1 MRGGRGAGQRG
12 RGGGQD
18 GRGEGPGG
26 RARQPRTIITD
37 EMRATVIDHVIVHG
51 MTMAEAGLR
60 VRPNLSRFTV
70 ATIIRAFRQHNRVE
84 RMPHRGG
91 RVAIFTA
98 AQETLI
104 VDMVRGNNLIKLRE
118 IRDKVIA
125 DNVNF
130 ESIDDTRMKQ
140 VYRVPFERN
149 SARHKDLRYE
159 YVQRILQ
166 LDAMARPHE
175 YLFLDEAGFNLQKRR
190 QRGRNIIGQR
200 AITEVP
206 GQRGGNITLCA
217 AMGSEGLV
225 HRHAVLGSYNTQCL
239 LTFLEELKDI
249 LLDRQQH
256 HPGPAHHIYWFT
268 TNSDHFLNVCLP
280 PYSPFLNP
288 IEEFFSSWRWKV
300 YDRQPYTRE
309 NLLRAMELAC
319 VDIPAEAF
327 QGWIRHSRAFFPR
340 CLARDNI
347 ACNVDEVMWPDAAQ
361 RHDAA
366 Q

>member
-1 MRGGRGAGQRG
+1 
-12 RGGGQD
+12 
-18 GRGEGPGG
+18 
-26 RARQPRTIITD
+26 
-37 EMRATVIDHVIVHG
+37 
-51 MTMAEAGLR
+51 
-60 VRPNLSRFTV
+60 
-70 ATIIRAFRQHNRVE
+70 
-84 RMPHRGG
+84 MPHRGG

-104 VDMVRGNNLIKLRE
+104 VDMVSENNLIRLRE
-118 IRDKVIA
+118 IRDKVVA

-130 ESIDDTRMKQ
+130 ESIDDVSLATIDRVLRRQKMRMKQ
-140 VYRVPFERN
+140 VYMVPFEGN
-149 SARHKDLRYE
+149 SARHKDLCYE

-225 HRHAVLGSYNTQCL
+225 HRHAVLGSYNTQRL
-239 LTFLEELKDI
+239 LTFLEEPRDI

-256 HPGPAHHIYWFT
+256 HPGPAHHIYVIIWDNVHFHRTNQIREWFT
-268 TNSDHFLNVCLP
+268 TNSNQFLNVCLP

-300 YDRQPYTRE
+300 YDRQPYTKE

-319 VDIPAEAF
+319 VDIPVEAF
-327 QGWIRHSRAFFPR
+327 QGWIRHSRAFFPW

-347 ACNVDEVMWPDAAQ
+347 ACDVDEVMWPDAAQ

>member
-1 MRGGRGAGQRG
+1 
-12 RGGGQD
+12 
-18 GRGEGPGG
+18 
-26 RARQPRTIITD
+26 
-37 EMRATVIDHVIVHG
+37 
-51 MTMAEAGLR
+51 
-60 VRPNLSRFTV
+60 
-70 ATIIRAFRQHNRVE
+70 
-84 RMPHRGG
+84 MPHRGG

-104 VDMVRGNNLIKLRE
+104 VDMVRENNVIKLRE

-130 ESIDDTRMKQ
+130 EGIDDVSLATIDRVLRRQKMRMKQ
-140 VYRVPFERN
+140 VYRVPFECN

-225 HRHAVLGSYNTQCL
+225 HRHAVLGSYNTQRL

-256 HPGPAHHIYWFT
+256 HPGPAHHIYVIIWDNVRFHRTNQIREWFT

-319 VDIPAEAF
+319 VDIPVEAF

-347 ACNVDEVMWPDAAQ
+347 ACDVDEVMWPDAAQ

>member
-1 MRGGRGAGQRG
+1 M
-12 RGGGQD
+12 
-18 GRGEGPGG
+18 
-26 RARQPRTIITD
+26 
-37 EMRATVIDHVIVHG
+37 
-51 MTMAEAGLR
+51 
-60 VRPNLSRFTV
+60 
-70 ATIIRAFRQHNRVE
+70 
-84 RMPHRGG
+84 
-91 RVAIFTA
+91 
-98 AQETLI
+98 
-104 VDMVRGNNLIKLRE
+104 
-118 IRDKVIA
+118 
-125 DNVNF
+125 
-130 ESIDDTRMKQ
+130 RMKQ

-149 SARHKDLRYE
+149 SARHKDLHYE

-190 QRGRNIIGQR
+190 QR

-217 AMGSEGLV
+217 AMGLEGLV
-225 HRHAVLGSYNTQCL
+225 HQQAVLGSYNTQRL

-256 HPGPAHHIYWFT
+256 HPSFGTMYTSTEQTKSEWFT
-268 TNSDHFLNVCLP
+268 TNSNHFLNVCLP

-319 VDIPAEAF
+319 VDIPVENF

-347 ACNVDEVMWPDAAQ
+347 ACDMDEVMWPDAAQ

>member
-1 MRGGRGAGQRG
+1 
-12 RGGGQD
+12 
-18 GRGEGPGG
+18 
-26 RARQPRTIITD
+26 
-37 EMRATVIDHVIVHG
+37 MRATVIDHVIVHG
-51 MTMAEAGLR
+51 MTMTEAGLR

-98 AQETLI
+98 AQETL
-104 VDMVRGNNLIKLRE
+104 NLIRLRE

-130 ESIDDTRMKQ
+130 ESIDDVSLATIDRVLRRQKMRMKQ
-140 VYRVPFERN
+140 VYRVPFECN

-190 QRGRNIIGQR
+190 QRGL
-200 AITEVP
+200 TEVP

-217 AMGSEGLV
+217 AMGLEGLV
-225 HRHAVLGSYNTQCL
+225 HRHAVLGSYNTQRL

-256 HPGPAHHIYWFT
+256 HPGPAHHIY
-268 TNSDHFLNVCLP
+268 V
-280 PYSPFLNP
+280 
-288 IEEFFSSWRWKV
+288 I
-300 YDRQPYTRE
+300 
-309 NLLRAMELAC
+309 
-319 VDIPAEAF
+319 I
-327 QGWIRHSRAFFPR
+327 
-340 CLARDNI
+340 
-347 ACNVDEVMWPDAAQ
+347 
-361 RHDAA
+361 
-366 Q
+366 

>member
-1 MRGGRGAGQRG
+1 
-12 RGGGQD
+12 
-18 GRGEGPGG
+18 
-26 RARQPRTIITD
+26 
-37 EMRATVIDHVIVHG
+37 

-91 RVAIFTA
+91 RVAIFTV

-104 VDMVRGNNLIKLRE
+104 VDMVHENNLIRLRE

-130 ESIDDTRMKQ
+130 ESIDDVSLATIDRVLRRQKMRMKQ
-140 VYRVPFERN
+140 VCRVPFECN

-190 QRGRNIIGQR
+190 QRGRNIISQR

-206 GQRGGNITLCA
+206 GRRGGNTTLCA

-225 HRHAVLGSYNTQCL
+225 HRHAVLGSYNTQRL
-239 LTFLEELKDI
+239 LTFLEELRDI

-256 HPGPAHHIYWFT
+256 HPGPAHPILC
-268 TNSDHFLNVCLP
+268 DHLGQCPLP
-280 PYSPFLNP
+280 QNKPN
-288 IEEFFSSWRWKV
+288 
-300 YDRQPYTRE
+300 
-309 NLLRAMELAC
+309 
-319 VDIPAEAF
+319 
-327 QGWIRHSRAFFPR
+327 
-340 CLARDNI
+340 
-347 ACNVDEVMWPDAAQ
+347 Q
-361 RHDAA
+361 RVVHH
-366 Q
+366 QQ

>member
-1 MRGGRGAGQRG
+1 MLLSGLHYFW
-12 RGGGQD
+12 
-18 GRGEGPGG
+18 
-26 RARQPRTIITD
+26 TILCYL
-37 EMRATVIDHVIVHG
+37 IDCCSEHLC
-51 MTMAEAGLR
+51 T
-60 VRPNLSRFTV
+60 FT
-70 ATIIRAFRQHNRVE
+70 F
-84 RMPHRGG
+84 
-91 RVAIFTA
+91 
-98 AQETLI
+98 
-104 VDMVRGNNLIKLRE
+104 
-118 IRDKVIA
+118 
-125 DNVNF
+125 
-130 ESIDDTRMKQ
+130 S
-140 VYRVPFERN
+140 
-149 SARHKDLRYE
+149 
-159 YVQRILQ
+159 QRILQ

-217 AMGSEGLV
+217 AMGLEGLV
-225 HRHAVLGSYNTQCL
+225 HRHAVLGSYNTQRL

-256 HPGPAHHIYWFT
+256 HPGPAHHIYVIIWDNVRFHKTNQIREWFT
-268 TNSDHFLNVCLP
+268 TNSNHFLNVCLP

-319 VDIPAEAF
+319 VDIPVEAF
-327 QGWIRHSRAFFPR
+327 QGWIHHSRAFFPR

-347 ACNVDEVMWPDAAQ
+347 ACDVDEVMWPDAAQ

>member
-1 MRGGRGAGQRG
+1 
-12 RGGGQD
+12 
-18 GRGEGPGG
+18 
-26 RARQPRTIITD
+26 
-37 EMRATVIDHVIVHG
+37 
-51 MTMAEAGLR
+51 
-60 VRPNLSRFTV
+60 
-70 ATIIRAFRQHNRVE
+70 
-84 RMPHRGG
+84 
-91 RVAIFTA
+91 
-98 AQETLI
+98 
-104 VDMVRGNNLIKLRE
+104 
-118 IRDKVIA
+118 
-125 DNVNF
+125 
-130 ESIDDTRMKQ
+130 MKQ

-225 HRHAVLGSYNTQCL
+225 HRHAVLGSYNTQRL

-256 HPGPAHHIYWFT
+256 HPGPAHHIYVIIWDNVRFHRTNQIREWFT

-300 YDRQPYTRE
+300 YDRQPYTTE

-347 ACNVDEVMWPDAAQ
+347 ACDVDEVMWPDAAQ

>member
-1 MRGGRGAGQRG
+1 
-12 RGGGQD
+12 
-18 GRGEGPGG
+18 
-26 RARQPRTIITD
+26 
-37 EMRATVIDHVIVHG
+37 MRATVIDRVIVHG

-104 VDMVRGNNLIKLRE
+104 VDMVRGNNLIRLRE

-130 ESIDDTRMKQ
+130 ESIDDVSLATIDRVVWCKKTRMKQ

-159 YVQRILQ
+159 YVQVSIHVHSTVSGHTVLLSGLHYFWTILCYLIDCCSEHLCTFTFSQRILQ
-166 LDAMARPHE
+166 LDVMTRPHE
-175 YLFLDEAGFNLQKRR
+175 YLFLDEAGFNLQKQR

-206 GQRGGNITLCA
+206 GQRGVILPFVRPWVWRGVSTGML
-217 AMGSEGLV
+217 SLGL
-225 HRHAVLGSYNTQCL
+225 
-239 LTFLEELKDI
+239 
-249 LLDRQQH
+249 
-256 HPGPAHHIYWFT
+256 T
-268 TNSDHFLNVCLP
+268 TPNVS
-280 PYSPFLNP
+280 SP
-288 IEEFFSSWRWKV
+288 S
-300 YDRQPYTRE
+300 
-309 NLLRAMELAC
+309 
-319 VDIPAEAF
+319 
-327 QGWIRHSRAFFPR
+327 
-340 CLARDNI
+340 
-347 ACNVDEVMWPDAAQ
+347 
-361 RHDAA
+361 
-366 Q
+366 

>member
-1 MRGGRGAGQRG
+1 MDEGRVRGRGIRVRGGRRAGHGRRGAGQ
-12 RGGGQD
+12 Q

-104 VDMVRGNNLIKLRE
+104 VDMVRENNLIRLRE

-130 ESIDDTRMKQ
+130 ESIHVSLGTIDRVLRRQKMRMKQ

-166 LDAMARPHE
+166 LDAMAKPHE

-206 GQRGGNITLCA
+206 GQRGG
-217 AMGSEGLV
+217 
-225 HRHAVLGSYNTQCL
+225 
-239 LTFLEELKDI
+239 
-249 LLDRQQH
+249 
-256 HPGPAHHIYWFT
+256 
-268 TNSDHFLNVCLP
+268 
-280 PYSPFLNP
+280 
-288 IEEFFSSWRWKV
+288 
-300 YDRQPYTRE
+300 
-309 NLLRAMELAC
+309 
-319 VDIPAEAF
+319 
-327 QGWIRHSRAFFPR
+327 
-340 CLARDNI
+340 
-347 ACNVDEVMWPDAAQ
+347 
-361 RHDAA
+361 
-366 Q
+366 

>member
-1 MRGGRGAGQRG
+1 
-12 RGGGQD
+12 
-18 GRGEGPGG
+18 
-26 RARQPRTIITD
+26 
-37 EMRATVIDHVIVHG
+37 MRATVIDHVIVHG

-70 ATIIRAFRQHNRVE
+70 ATIFRAFRQHNRVE

-104 VDMVRGNNLIKLRE
+104 VDMVRENNLIRLRE

-130 ESIDDTRMKQ
+130 ENIDVSLATIDRVLRRQKMRMKQ

-159 YVQRILQ
+159 YLQ
-166 LDAMARPHE
+166 DITVGRDGHE

-206 GQRGGNITLCA
+206 GQREDNITLCA

-225 HRHAVLGSYNTQCL
+225 HRHAVLGSYNSQRL

-256 HPGPAHHIYWFT
+256 HPGPAPHIYVIIWDNVRFHRTNQIREWFT
-268 TNSDHFLNVCLP
+268 TNSNHFLNVCLP

-300 YDRQPYTRE
+300 YDRQPYTTE

-319 VDIPAEAF
+319 VDIPVEAF
-327 QGWIRHSRAFFPR
+327 QEWFRHSRAFFPR

-347 ACNVDEVMWPDAAQ
+347 ACDVDEVMWPDAAQ

>member
-1 MRGGRGAGQRG
+1 MDEGRVRGRGNRVRGGRRAGQGGRGAGHGGRGAGHGGRGAGHGGRGAGHGGRGAGQQG
-12 RGGGQD
+12 R
-18 GRGEGPGG
+18 EGPGG
-26 RARQPRTIITD
+26 IARQPCTIITD

-98 AQETLI
+98 AQKTAI
-104 VDMVRGNNLIKLRE
+104 VDMVRENNLIRLRE
-118 IRDKVIA
+118 IRDKVID

-130 ESIDDTRMKQ
+130 EGIDDVSLATIDRVLRRQKMRMKQ

-175 YLFLDEAGFNLQKRR
+175 YLFLDEAGFNLHKRR
-190 QRGRNIIGQR
+190 QRGRIIIGQR
-200 AITEVP
+200 AITEVS
-206 GQRGGNITLCA
+206 GQWGGNITLCA
-217 AMGSEGLV
+217 AMGLEGLV
-225 HRHAVLGSYNTQCL
+225 HRQAVLGSYNTQRL
-239 LTFLEELKDI
+239 LTFLGELKDI

-256 HPGPAHHIYWFT
+256 HPGPEHPIYVIIWD
-268 TNSDHFLNVCLP
+268 NR
-280 PYSPFLNP
+280 
-288 IEEFFSSWRWKV
+288 SSSHRG
-300 YDRQPYTRE
+300 DGRFMT
-309 NLLRAMELAC
+309 
-319 VDIPAEAF
+319 
-327 QGWIRHSRAFFPR
+327 
-340 CLARDNI
+340 DNHTL
-347 ACNVDEVMWPDAAQ
+347 EKTS
-361 RHDAA
+361 
-366 Q
+366 

>member
-1 MRGGRGAGQRG
+1 
-12 RGGGQD
+12 
-18 GRGEGPGG
+18 
-26 RARQPRTIITD
+26 
-37 EMRATVIDHVIVHG
+37 
-51 MTMAEAGLR
+51 MTMAEAGRR
-60 VRPNLSRFTV
+60 VHPNLSRFTV
-70 ATIIRAFRQHNRVE
+70 ATIIKAFRQHNRAE

-104 VDMVRGNNLIKLRE
+104 ADMVRENNCIRLRE

-130 ESIDDTRMKQ
+130 ENIDAVSVSTIDRVLRRQQMRMKQ

-149 SARHKDLRYE
+149 SARHIGQRYE
-159 YVQRILQ
+159 YVQRIMQ

-190 QRGRNIIGQR
+190 RRGRNIIGQR

-217 AMGSEGLV
+217 AMGTEGLV
-225 HRHAVLGSYNTQCL
+225 HRHAVLGSYNTQRL

-256 HPGPAHHIYWFT
+256 HPRLAHHMYVIIWDNVRFHKTHQIREWFT
-268 TNSDHFLNVCLP
+268 TKSDHFLNVCLP

-309 NLLRAMELAC
+309 NLVRAMELAC
-319 VDIPAEAF
+319 ADIPVEAF
-327 QGWIRHSRAFFPR
+327 RGWIRHSRAFFPR

-347 ACNVDEVMWPDAAQ
+347 ACDVDEVMWPNAAR

>member
-1 MRGGRGAGQRG
+1 
-12 RGGGQD
+12 
-18 GRGEGPGG
+18 
-26 RARQPRTIITD
+26 
-37 EMRATVIDHVIVHG
+37 
-51 MTMAEAGLR
+51 
-60 VRPNLSRFTV
+60 
-70 ATIIRAFRQHNRVE
+70 
-84 RMPHRGG
+84 MPHRGG

-104 VDMVRGNNLIKLRE
+104 VDMVRENNLIRLRE

-130 ESIDDTRMKQ
+130 ESIDDVSLATIDRVLRRQKMRMKQ

-159 YVQRILQ
+159 YVQVSTSMFTVQLVDILCCSV
-166 LDAMARPHE
+166 AYITSHE

-190 QRGRNIIGQR
+190 QRGHNIIGQR
-200 AITEVP
+200 AITEVS

-225 HRHAVLGSYNTQCL
+225 HRHAVLGSYNTQRL
-239 LTFLEELKDI
+239 LTFLEELRDI

-256 HPGPAHHIYWFT
+256 HPGPAHHIYVIIWDNVHFHRTNQITEWFT
-268 TNSDHFLNVCLP
+268 TNSNQFLNVCLP

-288 IEEFFSSWRWKV
+288 VEEFFSSWRWKV

-319 VDIPAEAF
+319 VDIPVEAF

-347 ACNVDEVMWPDAAQ
+347 ACDVDEVMWPDAAQ

>member
-1 MRGGRGAGQRG
+1 MR
-12 RGGGQD
+12 
-18 GRGEGPGG
+18 
-26 RARQPRTIITD
+26 T
-37 EMRATVIDHVIVHG
+37 TVIDHVIVHG

-70 ATIIRAFRQHNRVE
+70 GHHYQGIQTTQQVLYSIAFFVTIQFYKPVKVVYWFQISCYCIVKLTTHVSFFRVE
-84 RMPHRGG
+84 KMPPRGG

-104 VDMVRGNNLIKLRE
+104 VDMVRENKLIRLRE

-130 ESIDDTRMKQ
+130 KSIDDVSLATIDRVLRCQKMRMKQ

-149 SARHKDLRYE
+149 STRHKDLRYE

-166 LDAMARPHE
+166 LDTMARPHE
-175 YLFLDEAGFNLQKRR
+175 YPFLDEAGFNLQKRR

-200 AITEVP
+200 AIIEVP

-217 AMGSEGLV
+217 AMCLEGLV
-225 HRHAVLGSYNTQCL
+225 HRHAVLGSYNTQRL

-256 HPGPAHHIYWFT
+256 HPGPEHQIYVIIWDNVRFHKTNQIREWFT
-268 TNSDHFLNVCLP
+268 TNSNHFLNVCLP

-300 YDRQPYTRE
+300 YDRQP
-309 NLLRAMELAC
+309 
-319 VDIPAEAF
+319 
-327 QGWIRHSRAFFPR
+327 
-340 CLARDNI
+340 
-347 ACNVDEVMWPDAAQ
+347 
-361 RHDAA
+361 
-366 Q
+366 

>member
-1 MRGGRGAGQRG
+1 M
-12 RGGGQD
+12 
-18 GRGEGPGG
+18 
-26 RARQPRTIITD
+26 D

-70 ATIIRAFRQHNRVE
+70 ATIITAFRQHNRVE

-104 VDMVRGNNLIKLRE
+104 VDMVHENNLIRLRE

-130 ESIDDTRMKQ
+130 ESIDDVSLATIDRVLRRQKMRMKQ
-140 VYRVPFERN
+140 VCRVPFERN

-206 GQRGGNITLCA
+206 GQRGRNTTLCA

-225 HRHAVLGSYNTQCL
+225 HRHAVLGSYNTQRL
-239 LTFLEELKDI
+239 LTFLEELRDI
-249 LLDRQQH
+249 LLDCQQH
-256 HPGPAHHIYWFT
+256 HPGPAHPIYVIIWDNVRFHRTNQIREWFT
-268 TNSDHFLNVCLP
+268 TNSNQFLNVCLP

-319 VDIPAEAF
+319 GDIPVEAF
-327 QGWIRHSRAFFPR
+327 QGWMRHSRAFFPW
-340 CLARDNI
+340 CLARENI
-347 ACNVDEVMWPDAAQ
+347 ACDVDEVMWPDAAQ

>member
-1 MRGGRGAGQRG
+1 MDEGRVRGRGNCIRGGRGAGQGG
-12 RGGGQD
+12 RGAGQG
-18 GRGEGPGG
+18 GRGAGQGGRGAGQGGREGPGG

-98 AQETLI
+98 AQETPI
-104 VDMVRGNNLIKLRE
+104 VDMVRENNLIRLRE
-118 IRDKVIA
+118 IRDKVID

-130 ESIDDTRMKQ
+130 EGIDHVSLATIDRVLRRQKMRMKQ

-166 LDAMARPHE
+166 LDAVARPHE
-175 YLFLDEAGFNLQKRR
+175 YLFLDEAGFNLHKRR
-190 QRGRNIIGQR
+190 QRGRIIIGQR

-206 GQRGGNITLCA
+206 GQRGGVC
-217 AMGSEGLV
+217 V
-225 HRHAVLGSYNTQCL
+225 
-239 LTFLEELKDI
+239 I
-249 LLDRQQH
+249 LLFVRLWVWR
-256 HPGPAHHIYWFT
+256 GLSTGRLSLGLT
-268 TNSDHFLNVCLP
+268 TPNV
-280 PYSPFLNP
+280 S
-288 IEEFFSSWRWKV
+288 
-300 YDRQPYTRE
+300 
-309 NLLRAMELAC
+309 
-319 VDIPAEAF
+319 
-327 QGWIRHSRAFFPR
+327 
-340 CLARDNI
+340 
-347 ACNVDEVMWPDAAQ
+347 
-361 RHDAA
+361 
-366 Q
+366 

>member
-1 MRGGRGAGQRG
+1 
-12 RGGGQD
+12 
-18 GRGEGPGG
+18 
-26 RARQPRTIITD
+26 
-37 EMRATVIDHVIVHG
+37 
-51 MTMAEAGLR
+51 
-60 VRPNLSRFTV
+60 
-70 ATIIRAFRQHNRVE
+70 
-84 RMPHRGG
+84 MPHRGG
-91 RVAIFTA
+91 MVAIFTA

-104 VDMVRGNNLIKLRE
+104 VDMVRGNNLIRLRE

-130 ESIDDTRMKQ
+130 ESIDDVSLATINRVLRRQKTRMKQ
-140 VYRVPFERN
+140 VYRVPFDRN

-175 YLFLDEAGFNLQKRR
+175 YLFLDEASTC
-190 QRGRNIIGQR
+190 RNEGKEAVTSLAKEPSLR
-200 AITEVP
+200 SLAN
-206 GQRGGNITLCA
+206 GG
-217 AMGSEGLV
+217 GLV
-225 HRHAVLGSYNTQCL
+225 HRHAVLESYNTQRL

-256 HPGPAHHIYWFT
+256 HPGPAHHIYVIIWDNVRFHRTNQIREWFT

-288 IEEFFSSWRWKV
+288 IEESFSSWRWKV

-347 ACNVDEVMWPDAAQ
+347 ACNVDEVVWPDAAQ

>member
-12 RGGGQD
+12 RGGGQH

-104 VDMVRGNNLIKLRE
+104 VDMVRGNNLIRLRE

-130 ESIDDTRMKQ
+130 ESTDDVSLATIDRVLQRQKTRMKQ

-175 YLFLDEAGFNLQKRR
+175 YLFLNEAGFNLQKRR

-225 HRHAVLGSYNTQCL
+225 HRHAVLGSYNTQRL

-249 LLDRQQH
+249 LLDRQQ
-256 HPGPAHHIYWFT
+256 PRTNQIREWFT

-300 YDRQPYTRE
+300 YDRQPYTRK

-327 QGWIRHSRAFFPR
+327 QGCA
-340 CLARDNI
+340 
-347 ACNVDEVMWPDAAQ
+347 
-361 RHDAA
+361 
-366 Q
+366 